1 MKEVVIAGGT
11 GFIGSHLTKLFL
23 ENGYAVN
30 ILSRHEQE
38 SNTPNLK
45 YYGWQPGKF
54 VQQDI
59 IDKATYVLNL
69 AGANVGSKRW
79 TTAYKKEI
87 LDSRVESTRTLVEAI
102 NRSNG
107 RVEAFF
113 CANAIGYYG
122 PDKDKLLT
130 ETDPPGSDFMARVC
144 VDWQNAAKLP
154 DQSKTRL
161 LIYRFGIIL
170 SPEEGA
176 MKQMMLPIKFFAG
189 APLGSGRQ
197 IVPWI
202 HIDDLCQMIIWGL
215 ENNKSRIYNATAPR
229 PVTNK
234 ELTQLLAKEL
244 HKPLI
249 LPPVPGF
256 MLKLILGEFAESVLA
271 SFPVSSQK
279 AIRDGYQFQ
288 TAVADKAIADLI
300 SNK

>member
-23 ENGYAVN
+23 EKRYAVN
-30 ILSRHEQE
+30 VLSRHAKE
-38 SNTPNLK
+38 SSTPNLK
-45 YYGWQPGKF
+45 YYGWQPENF
-54 VQQDI
+54 VPQDI
-59 IDKATYVLNL
+59 IDRATYVLNL

-79 TTAYKKEI
+79 DKAYKKEI
-87 LDSRVESTRTLVEAI
+87 LDSRVESTRTLVQAI
-102 NRSNG
+102 NKSNG

-122 PDKDKLLT
+122 PDKDHLLT
-130 ETDPPGSDFMARVC
+130 ETDPPGNDFMAEVC
-144 VDWQNAAKLP
+144 VDWQNAAELL
-154 DQSKTRL
+154 DQHKARL

-176 MKQMMLPIKFFAG
+176 MKQMMQPVKFFAG

-197 IVPWI
+197 VVPWI
-202 HIDDLCQMIIWGL
+202 HINDLCQMIIWGL
-215 ENNKSRIYNATAPR
+215 ENNKSGIYNATAPH

-234 ELTQLLAKEL
+234 ELTKLLAKEL

-279 AIRDGYQFQ
+279 TIREGYQFRF
-288 TAVADKAIADLI
+288 AEADKAIADLI
-300 SNK
+300 SKK